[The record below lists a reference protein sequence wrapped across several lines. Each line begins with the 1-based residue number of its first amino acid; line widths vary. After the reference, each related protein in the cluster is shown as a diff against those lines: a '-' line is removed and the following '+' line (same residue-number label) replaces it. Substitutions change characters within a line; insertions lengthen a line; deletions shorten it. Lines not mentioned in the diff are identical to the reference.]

1 MESAASETTRSTN
14 KMTTKENSMF
24 IGRKNAKNATWAAFR
39 KDLSNT
45 GVVIGETRIS
55 SWVSKE
61 DVQEL
66 LKDLRGG
73 EV

>member
-1 MESAASETTRSTN
+1 
-14 KMTTKENSMF
+14 MTTKENSMF
-24 IGRKNAKNATWAAFR
+24 IGRKNPKTGTWAAFR

-45 GVVIGETRIS
+45 GAVVGETRIS

-66 LKDLRGG
+66 LKDLRAN